1 MSPVVMPQC
10 DRTSLCVHGQNLFLD
25 VLTDAGLALFQHLG
39 LEFALAI
46 TGHGNIH
53 FPEAGAQRLATM
65 AISAVVRVLAAVV
78 IFAVAQFIVQLRVKA
93 VFHELGNGFLEQIL
107 NVGHTA
113 YIAHLQQ
120 FPDFC
125 PSLHFFR
132 STFLSYHNINLHCD
146 ASILHHNGGL
156 HKIGDG
162 LAGTLTHLIQMN
174 SINDTRRPLWAACVI

>member
-1 MSPVVMPQC
+1 MSRVALV
-10 DRTSLCVHGQNLFLD
+10 RRSSKRRLSGGLVFLE
-25 VLTDAGLALFQHLG
+25 HLR

-53 FPEAGAQRLATM
+53 FPEAGAQRLAAV
-65 AISAVVRVLAAVV
+65 AILAIVRVLAAVV

-107 NVGHTA
+107 NVHHTA

-125 PSLHFFR
+125 PPLDFFR
-132 STFLSYHNINLHCD
+132 ST
-146 ASILHHNGGL
+146 ILT
-156 HKIGDG
+156 I
-162 LAGTLTHLIQMN
+162 I
-174 SINDTRRPLWAACVI
+174 